1 MSNIEKQKGAL
12 KFISY
17 RPQDKLDPG
26 FRIVGHKLRWI
37 ASTQTEDKMGRI
49 WRVLRKTEMHPD
61 TIKAMQEANRDMF
74 GRDDTIRNRELV
86 LAYAPESAVN
96 EERKLLDEASRRQL
110 GLITSKSVPGGN
122 KHIRVDEAEVTKV
135 SGSDYFNN

>member
-1 MSNIEKQKGAL
+1 MSIEKQKGSL
-12 KFISY
+12 KFITY
-17 RPQDKLDPG
+17 RPTDKLDPG

-49 WRVLRKTEMHPD
+49 WRVLRKNELPAESL
-61 TIKAMQEANRDMF
+61 KAMQEANRDMF

-96 EERKLLDEASRRQL
+96 EERQMLDEASRRQM
-110 GLITSKSVPGGN
+110 GLITSKAVPGGN
-122 KHIRVDEAEVTKV
+122 KHIRVEEAEVTKV
-135 SGSDYFNN
+135 SGSEYFNN